1 MTANVRAYI
10 EAITR
15 LRDTGRPVLLPCAD
29 MRDKGKKGTLEASGI
44 AGR

>member
-15 LRDTGRPVLLPCAD
+15 LRDTGRPVLLPVETEKTG
-29 MRDKGKKGTLEASGI
+29 KGKEAK
-44 AGR
+44 